1 MTSGNDGLQP
11 LPQANLATWDN
22 MDRAV
27 TIGFRAV
34 GHSRGSL
41 PLLYDLARG
50 DEPITYLIAK
60 ELLQQRGAHV
70 GILTGAAVPEY
81 LPNGENDGPLGAI
94 VLGNALKALG
104 YRVTILTESELSR
117 IFDELFTVYGSTL
130 DMIELAKDDAT
141 DHAGTA
147 PDLDAL
153 ISIEKLGSN
162 AKHVMHGATGVS
174 RNGTRAHVDGLV
186 NRLNDAGKLTVGI
199 GDGGNE
205 IGFGKIYT
213 EARELL
219 DYGKQC
225 RCECNDGIVTVTG
238 TKYLFPVGVSNWG
251 AYAVTSALAAATGE
265 FGILHTPEREM
276 EIIAAA
282 TRVDCR
288 DGGAGTARDYVDSVP
303 ASTSAAIVE
312 ILKSLAEK
320 VDEHSDRPF

>member
-1 MTSGNDGLQP
+1 MTSASKGLQP
-11 LPQANLATWDN
+11 LPQANLAPWDS

-41 PLLYDLARG
+41 PLLYSLARG
-50 DEPITYLIAK
+50 DEPISYQIAQA
-60 ELLQQRGAHV
+60 LLRQPGSHV
-70 GILTGAAVPEY
+70 GILTGAAVPNF

-104 YRVTILTESELSR
+104 YRVSILTEIELSS
-117 IFDELFTVYGSTL
+117 IFNELFKVYGSTL
-130 DMIELAKDDAT
+130 DMIELDKEDPN

-147 PDLDAL
+147 PDLDSL
-153 ISIEKLGSN
+153 IAIEKLGSN

-225 RCECNDGIVTVTG
+225 QCDCNDGIVTITP
-238 TKYLFPVGVSNWG
+238 TQILFPVGVSNWG

-265 FGILHTPEREM
+265 FGILHTPERELD
-276 EIIAAA
+276 IIAAA

-288 DGGAGTARDYVDSVP
+288 DGGIGAARDFVDSVP
-303 ASTSAAIVE
+303 AETSAAIVQ
-312 ILKSLAEK
+312 ILKTLAEK
-320 VDEHSDRPF
+320 VEEKSDRAF